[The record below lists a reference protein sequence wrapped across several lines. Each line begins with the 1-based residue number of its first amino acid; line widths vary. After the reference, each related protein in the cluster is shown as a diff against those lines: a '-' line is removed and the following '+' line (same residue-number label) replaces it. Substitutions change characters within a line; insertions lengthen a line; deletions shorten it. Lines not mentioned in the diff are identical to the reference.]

1 MANRQ
6 SKFAKIKQYLL
17 MNADPIEKEATR
29 LHKKFLGA
37 KYLRSDYLA
46 KYQNNHLIT
55 LKEIAA
61 QLDHDGIA
69 LQADRFR
76 ELGTLFAKES
86 VADGL
91 TLEEAVDG
99 TIFLKQA
106 LWQSIKKGGLLKE
119 LTLEEYFMLSQR
131 IGTYIDILTSKLAF
145 TYHNELQYVENSLR
159 YLAEASKILSS
170 SLDYQTTLNTVA
182 ELAVPQIAD
191 WCAVDILDS
200 AGKLQQV
207 ALAHRDPK
215 KVAWAKKLREKQPV
229 DMNAPT
235 GVPNVLRTG
244 RSEIYPII
252 TDEMLVSL
260 AKNKKELELAR
271 SIGFTSVMIVPII
284 SHGKSTGAITFVTTE
299 TERHY
304 NQADLLMAE
313 ELGTRASVA
322 IENATLYKG
331 SKEAISL
338 RDEFISVASHEL
350 KTPVTSVKMFT
361 QVLRKHSEQ
370 IGDAKAVNHLSKMDK
385 QINRL
390 TELIYDLLN
399 ISKIQAGKMEFKQKT
414 FDFDSFVREMID
426 VLQQSEEKHRLVI
439 KGRTGKIVFGDE
451 ERIGQVI
458 NNLISN
464 AVKYS
469 PKADKVII
477 RLTAND
483 DTVTLSVEDFGI
495 GMEKEHLSRIFERF
509 YRVYDTT
516 DKTFPG
522 LGIGLYISSEIIRR
536 HNGSFHVDSH
546 PGKGSV
552 FSFSLPVWKGKAD

>member
-1 MANRQ
+1 M
-6 SKFAKIKQYLL
+6 KQFLL

-29 LHKKFLGA
+29 LHKVYLGT
-37 KYLRSDYLA
+37 KYLRSDFLA
-46 KYQNNHLIT
+46 KYQHNHLVT

-61 QLDHDGIA
+61 HLEQDDTKS
-69 LQADRFR
+69 QAEKFR
-76 ELGTLFAKES
+76 NLGKLFAKES
-86 VADGL
+86 VQDGL

-106 LWQSIKKGGLLKE
+106 LWQSVKKAGLLKE
-119 LTLEEYFMLSQR
+119 LTLDDYFVLSQR

-145 TYHNELQYVENSLR
+145 TYHNELQYVENNLR
-159 YLAEASKILSS
+159 YLAEASRILSS

-182 ELAVPQIAD
+182 ELAVPKIAD
-191 WCAVDILDS
+191 WCAVDMLDS
-200 AGKLQQV
+200 NGKVMQV
-207 ALAHRDPK
+207 AIAHKDHK
-215 KVAWAKKLREKQPV
+215 KVKWAKKLREQQPM
-229 DMNAPT
+229 DMEAPT

-244 RSEIYPII
+244 RSEIYPVI
-252 TDEMLVSL
+252 TDEMLVALS
-260 AKNKKELELAR
+260 KNKKELELAR
-271 SIGFTSVMIVPII
+271 SIGFTSAMIVPILARD
-284 SHGKSTGAITFVTTE
+284 KPVGAITFVTAE
-299 TERHY
+299 TDHHY
-304 NQADLLMAE
+304 SQADLLMAE

-361 QVLRKHSEQ
+361 QVLKKHSEQ
-370 IGDAKAVNHLSKMDK
+370 IGDTKAVSHLSRMDK
-385 QINRL
+385 QINKL

-399 ISKIQAGKMEFKQKT
+399 ISKIQAGKMEFKQKV
-414 FDFDSFVREMID
+414 FELDPFVKEMVE
-426 VLQQSEEKHRLVI
+426 VLQQSEDKHKLVL
-439 KGRTGKIVFGDE
+439 KGHTDKKVYGDE

-458 NNLISN
+458 NNLVSN

-469 PKADKVII
+469 PKADRVII
-477 RLTAND
+477 KLSSHT
-483 DTVTLSVEDFGI
+483 DTVTVSVEDFGI
-495 GMEKEHLSRIFERF
+495 GMEKEHLNRIFERF

-522 LGIGLYISSEIIRR
+522 LGIGLYISSEIIKR
-536 HNGSFHVDSH
+536 HGGTLRVDSR

-552 FSFSLPVWKGKAD
+552 FSFTLPVTKSD